1 MEARSGVARRI
12 AAIIFRSAREV
23 KIDGPGGNPG
33 TEEAIEGFRKY
44 RQRFRFPP
52 GRERTIPVRLP
63 LFRRRG
69 FVLLDA
75 LIGMMIGV
83 FALVSILPLVIAT
96 LGSSD
101 VGEQNAIAYGATRRI
116 IENIR
121 MYKGDT
127 FASGN
132 YSATAF
138 GAVPQLDQ
146 LKDSAA
152 VVTLGTHTEKLK
164 RVTIIV
170 SWRSGN
176 RGGRTRTFE
185 TVTLVGSRGVTP

>member
-1 MEARSGVARRI
+1 MRI
-12 AAIIFRSAREV
+12 SR
-23 KIDGPGGNPG
+23 
-33 TEEAIEGFRKY
+33 Y
-44 RQRFRFPP
+44 
-52 GRERTIPVRLP
+52 
-63 LFRRRG
+63 RRRG

-83 FALVSILPLVIAT
+83 FALVSILPLVIT
-96 LGSSD
+96 TIGSSD

-116 IENIR
+116 VENIR

-127 FASGN
+127 FSAGT

-146 LKDSAA
+146 LKEGTA
-152 VVTLGTHTEKLK
+152 VVTLANQTEKLK
-164 RVTIIV
+164 RVTVIV

>member
-1 MEARSGVARRI
+1 M
-12 AAIIFRSAREV
+12 
-23 KIDGPGGNPG
+23 
-33 TEEAIEGFRKY
+33 
-44 RQRFRFPP
+44 RFPS
-52 GRERTIPVRLP
+52 
-63 LFRRRG
+63 RRKHG

-101 VGEQNAIAYGATRRI
+101 VGEQNAIAFGATRRI

-121 MYKGDT
+121 MYTGDT
-127 FASGN
+127 FAAGSYG
-132 YSATAF
+132 ATAF
-138 GAVPQLDQ
+138 GAVPQLTQ
-146 LKDSAA
+146 LQQGSATVA
-152 VVTLGTHTEKLK
+152 LANHTDKLK
-164 RVTIIV
+164 RVTIVV
-170 SWRSGN
+170 SWRSGA